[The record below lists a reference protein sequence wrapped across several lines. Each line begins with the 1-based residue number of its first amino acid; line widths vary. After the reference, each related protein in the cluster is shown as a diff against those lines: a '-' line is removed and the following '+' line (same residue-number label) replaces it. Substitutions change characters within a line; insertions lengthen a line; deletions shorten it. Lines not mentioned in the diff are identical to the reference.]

1 MLQIS
6 SFTCSHTPYERY
18 ACKFLGKTKEV
29 LLSGETIEIADHDD
43 VSLVLRS
50 MGREIIANKRYRT
63 IKSGDRVLALFD
75 QIQSIEVAREADDE
89 GQETWRVSLYISW
102 LSRVQIGRTTDAT
115 EVSIVGARLS
125 TITGKKVVAHR

>member
-1 MLQIS
+1 
-6 SFTCSHTPYERY
+6 
-18 ACKFLGKTKEV
+18 
-29 LLSGETIEIADHDD
+29 
-43 VSLVLRS
+43 